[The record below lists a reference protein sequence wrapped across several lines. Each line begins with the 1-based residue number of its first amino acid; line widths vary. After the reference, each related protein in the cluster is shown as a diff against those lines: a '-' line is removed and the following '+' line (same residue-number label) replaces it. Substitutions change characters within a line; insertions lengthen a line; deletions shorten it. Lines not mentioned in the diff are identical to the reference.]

1 MSTLWRDCYRFD
13 AFNLIY
19 RDVCGIM
26 NKELSYQGLI
36 SFITNFVRLKCR
48 LISTKVR
55 LPIWEN
61 SIDIF

>member
-55 LPIWEN
+55 LPI
-61 SIDIF
+61 